1 MQVHEREERGALP
14 VAVIGGG
21 FSGCAA
27 AIQILRRQPA
37 RHVLLCDSGS
47 GFGQGLAYSST
58 ASPHTWLNV
67 PAHNMSLYPDE
78 PGHFTQWLG
87 EQGSGVAEFLADSPT
102 GVFATR
108 QFYGRYVGDELRR
121 IASLAG
127 NESRLTLVRERVVD
141 LVPKGAGFEVRC
153 ADGRSYDVAAAVLAA
168 GNLPPPPAKSGTRH
182 VQAWAQGALEGL
194 SPDQAV
200 AVIGTGLT
208 MVDVAAIL
216 DRQGFKGPIIAIS
229 RRGLMPQTHQPS
241 KPWPTP
247 EFSSSENRST
257 LRLYR
262 RIRREI
268 AEAQARE
275 VGWRGVIDSLR
286 PVTQKMWLDL
296 PSEERRRFLRH
307 VRAWWDVHRHRMPAP
322 AAATIEK
329 MVAQGR
335 LVIRRGR
342 VMGVVEDDEGADVAI
357 RVRGKA
363 QPETLRVQRV
373 IDATGLASVAHARD
387 PLIERLTE
395 RGLLTFDTLGMGIA
409 VDADLNCV
417 GRDGAPARNLRALGP
432 IVRGIFWECI
442 AVPDVRKQAQQI
454 GISR

>member
-1 MQVHEREERGALP
+1 MQGHEAEERGVLP

-37 RHVLLCDSGS
+37 SHVLLCDSGP
-47 GFGQGLAYSST
+47 GFGQGVAYSSA
-58 ASPHTWLNV
+58 ASPYTLLNV

-108 QFYGRYVGDELRR
+108 QLYGRYVGDELRR

-127 NESRLTLVRERVVD
+127 NESRLTLVRDRVVD
-141 LVPKGAGFEVRC
+141 LAPEGAGFEVRC

-168 GNLPPPPAKSGTRH
+168 GNLPPPAKAGTRH
-182 VQAWAQGALEGL
+182 VQAWAQAALEGL
-194 SPDQAV
+194 APDRPV

-229 RRGLMPQTHQPS
+229 RRGLLPQTHQPS
-241 KPWPTP
+241 RPWATP
-247 EFSSSENRST
+247 EFSPGESRST
-257 LRLYR
+257 LRLYQ

-268 AEAQARE
+268 TEAQARE

-286 PVTQKMWLDL
+286 PITQKMWLDL
-296 PSEERRRFLRH
+296 PLEERRRFLRH

-322 AAATIEK
+322 AAATIER

-342 VMGVVEDDEGADVAI
+342 VMGVVEDDAEATI
-357 RVRGKA
+357 TFRTRGEA
-363 QPETLRVQRV
+363 QPEALRVQRV

-417 GRDGAPARNLRALGP
+417 GRDGTPARNLRALGP

-454 GISR
+454 GIGR